1 MFGSLH
7 VYMEDSVYIHT
18 PVPTECIYMNLYE
31 CANNVSIETLVHKHS
46 QLSVSTGS
54 ASSYSTGYQRTEDVY
69 CVVIFCVVRPV
80 LVNSLLNFQ
89 RPFLC

>member
-1 MFGSLH
+1 M
-7 VYMEDSVYIHT
+7 YMEDSVCIHL
-18 PVPTECIYMNLYE
+18 CSLGCMNLCE
-31 CANNVSIETLVHKHS
+31 CANNVSIVILVHKHS

-80 LVNSLLNFQ
+80 LVNSLLNI
-89 RPFLC
+89 